1 MIIFFILQ
9 TLISDSGGGGG
20 YCKAKRDVSLSEG
33 LNLYALG
40 TRVDEKHIIWL
51 PLTFNIRK
59 NRRREGT
66 IQSKCE

>member
-1 MIIFFILQ
+1 M
-9 TLISDSGGGGG
+9 GEGG
-20 YCKAKRDVSLSEG
+20 YCKSKRDVSLSEG

-59 NRRREGT
+59 NRRREGK

>member
-20 YCKAKRDVSLSEG
+20 GWYCKAKRDVSLSEG

-40 TRVDEKHIIWL
+40 TRVDEKHNL
-51 PLTFNIRK
+51 ASLDVQYS
-59 NRRREGT
+59 E
-66 IQSKCE
+66 E